1 MMRKRN
7 NIHPIIRVI
16 ATEVI
21 DGRWGDGDDRKRKLT
36 KAGFNYEVV
45 QREVNRQLE
54 KANEEYVKRKVWRD
68 VK

>member
-1 MMRKRN
+1 MFSRL
-7 NIHPIIRVI
+7 HPSIRIV

-21 DGRWGDGDDRKRKLT
+21 AGEWGDGQERIQALRDR
-36 KAGFNYEVV
+36 GFNPKVV
-45 QREVNRQLE
+45 QAEVNRQVE

>member
-1 MMRKRN
+1 MLRRLHPAIRN
-7 NIHPIIRVI
+7 V

-21 DGRWGDGDDRKRKLT
+21 AGEWGDGQERMQALRDR
-36 KAGFNYEVV
+36 GFNPKVV
-45 QREVNRQLE
+45 QAEVNRQLE

>member
-1 MMRKRN
+1 MRNQR
-7 NIHPIIRVI
+7 IHPIIRIV
-16 ATEVI
+16 ASEVI
-21 DGRWGDGDDRKRKLT
+21 EGRWGDGDDRMRKLT

-45 QREVNRQLE
+45 QREVNRQVA

>member
-21 DGRWGDGDDRKRKLT
+21 DGRWGDADVRKRKLT

-45 QREVNRQLE
+45 QREVNRQVA
-54 KANEEYVKRKVWRD
+54 KANEEYVKRKVWRRIE
-68 VK
+68 